1 MAEVADQLQ
10 IITKDIKA
18 GAPINA
24 VALVRGGGGSSD
36 IVRQNDLAIAKG
48 VCQMPVPVVV
58 AIGHTPDKFVLHDLA
73 RYAAKT
79 PTDAA
84 YRIIELLQERD
95 EDIEN
100 TYSEIC
106 ENAQDALGILREQIE
121 LWNTNIAQ
129 KLTRFLHDTRL
140 RIDSRYATI
149 TAVSPEKLLQSGYA
163 LLLQDG
169 EYVTKKTADALQ
181 PGDTLQVKIYDRE
194 ITVTITEI

>member
-1 MAEVADQLQ
+1 MNGNNAVAEVGEQLQ
-10 IITKDIKA
+10 LIAKDIKA
-18 GAPINA
+18 GAPISA

-73 RYAAKT
+73 WYAAKT

-95 EDIEN
+95 DAIQH
-100 TYSEIC
+100 TYSELQESAEDRLYTFRQQI
-106 ENAQDALGILREQIE
+106 DLR
-121 LWNTNIAQ
+121 NSNIAQ

-140 RIDSRYATI
+140 RIDGRYATI
-149 TAVSPEKLLQSGYA
+149 CAISPQKMLQSGYA
-163 LLLQDG
+163 LLLQNG
-169 EYVTKKTADALQ
+169 EYLDSIGINMLKV
-181 PGDTLQVKIYDRE
+181 
-194 ITVTITEI
+194 